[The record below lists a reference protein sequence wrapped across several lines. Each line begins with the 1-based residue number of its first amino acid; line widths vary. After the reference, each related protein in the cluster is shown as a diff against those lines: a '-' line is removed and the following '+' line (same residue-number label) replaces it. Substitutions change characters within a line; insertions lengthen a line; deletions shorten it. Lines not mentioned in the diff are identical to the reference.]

1 MMETN
6 LIFCGNIA
14 KCSALKEVP
23 SKKGSFQMME
33 LELRTDDAT
42 QQRVF
47 LQLTHDMAVQLST
60 CELTPQTRACAHL
73 RFYTH
78 QFEDRQGTMRTAN
91 DLRCWKLDLL
101 DADDNI
107 TFSCK

>member
-1 MMETN
+1 METN
-6 LIFCGNIA
+6 LVFSGVIA
-14 KCSALKEVP
+14 KCSPLKEVP
-23 SKKGSFQMME
+23 SKKGNFQMME
-33 LELRTDDAT
+33 LELRTEDAT

-60 CELTPQTRACAHL
+60 CQLSPQTRASAHL

-78 QFEDRQGTMRTAN
+78 QFEDRQGAMRTAN

-101 DADDNI
+101 DEDDNI